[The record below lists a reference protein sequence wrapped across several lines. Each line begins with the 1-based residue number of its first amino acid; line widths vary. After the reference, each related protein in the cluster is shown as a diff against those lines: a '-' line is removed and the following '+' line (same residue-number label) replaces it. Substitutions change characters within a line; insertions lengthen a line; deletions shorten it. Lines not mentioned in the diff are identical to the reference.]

1 MYVIDWIVVVFSF
14 LFSDFLICFFLSSSS
29 SSTSSLF
36 LLLSSFFFNRFFM
49 FGRPLH
55 ARRGFYQVHQ
65 MSARFFSRKNWAN
78 QLHTM

>member
-29 SSTSSLF
+29 SSSSLF
-36 LLLSSFFFNRFFM
+36 LLLSSFFFNRC
-49 FGRPLH
+49 
-55 ARRGFYQVHQ
+55 Q